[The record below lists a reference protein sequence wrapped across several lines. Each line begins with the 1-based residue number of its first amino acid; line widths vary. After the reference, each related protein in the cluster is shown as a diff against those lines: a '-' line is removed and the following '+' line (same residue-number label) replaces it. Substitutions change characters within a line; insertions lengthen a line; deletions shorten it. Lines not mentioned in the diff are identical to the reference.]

1 MTRYRAASAAWARM
15 SRRGR
20 LGRRG
25 AAGRRRTGP
34 AEIKASSDGRGAL
47 THRMVAAVQ
56 GYLQWISREPA
67 GGVMNRLRCGR
78 SSDSDGRSL
87 HRWTGTTCRAASLDC
102 SEWSG
107 KRDTGRARMDRVEG
121 GDSRRTGPSRTT
133 MARAEPGL
141 RTGPSCG
148 RPGLAG
154 PGRDSR
160 RTMIQDARA
169 EPDYDRADP
178 DCAGLRSEPDRAEP
192 DCDQRCTVG
201 GSSWSRLSA
210 NRQR

>member
-1 MTRYRAASAAWARM
+1 MRRGGPGVVTRYRAASAAWARM

-34 AEIKASSDGRGAL
+34 AEIKASSDGRGAITHRMMADLESSFDGRGAL

-56 GYLQWISREPA
+56 GYMQWTWREPA

-78 SSDSDGRSL
+78 NSDSDDRSL

-107 KRDTGRARMDRVEG
+107 KRDAGRARLDRVEG
-121 GDSRRTGPSRTT
+121 GDSQRTGPSRPT
-133 MARAEPGL
+133 
-141 RTGPSCG
+141 
-148 RPGLAG
+148 
-154 PGRDSR
+154 
-160 RTMIQDARA
+160 IQDVPL
-169 EPDYDRADP
+169 E
-178 DCAGLRSEPDRAEP
+178 
-192 DCDQRCTVG
+192 VG
-201 GSSWSRLSA
+201 HV
-210 NRQR
+210 